1 MENTGTGLG
10 LILSPRTYNTVT
22 NRGFVKSARGVTAA
36 VAITY
41 LYLVVVAIVERL
53 ENFGRGPVESVYTH
67 LSWNTQ
73 GPVTSILS

>member
-1 MENTGTGLG
+1 VYVFHLFAICCDLTFRFT
-10 LILSPRTYNTVT
+10 ILSPRTYNTVT

-53 ENFGRGPVESVYTH
+53 DENSGRGPVESVYTH
-67 LSWNTQ
+67 LS
-73 GPVTSILS
+73 